1 LNNRKLRLVGALAS
15 LAALTALGAGAM
27 ASADPAERGVFTAS
41 IKMKLTKKGK
51 PVFAG
56 PETVV
61 AATGLRVVNKTRPR
75 QIGPHTFSLVERD
88 ALPQNK
94 TQRKKCSQF
103 KLICGDIL
111 FEWHQI
117 EFGPMGSYTVGVN
130 PSDVGL
136 PGWDTMGNRQQVG
149 DSWFTDKK
157 DQTNAE
163 VVTAAPGT
171 TLRYFCAV
179 HSNMRGKIAVEPKP
193 L

>member
-1 LNNRKLRLVGALAS
+1 VNNRKLRLVGALAS
-15 LAALTALGAGAM
+15 LAALTAVSAGGT
-27 ASADPAERGVFTAS
+27 ASADTAERGVVTAS

-61 AATGLRVVNKTRPR
+61 GGTGLRVINRTKGV
-75 QIGPHTFSLVERD
+75 GPHTFSLVERD

-117 EFGPMGSYTVGVN
+117 EFGPKGSYTVGVN

-179 HSNMRGKIAVEPKP
+179 HSNMRGKIAVETEPF
-193 L
+193 